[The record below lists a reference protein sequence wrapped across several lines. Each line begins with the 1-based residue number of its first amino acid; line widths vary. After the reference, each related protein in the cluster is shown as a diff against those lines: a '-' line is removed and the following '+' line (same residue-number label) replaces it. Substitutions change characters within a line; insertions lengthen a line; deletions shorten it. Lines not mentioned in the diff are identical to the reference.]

1 MTKDSSEVELF
12 TSGSFKE
19 IALKMEL
26 EWWEES
32 RKKIDKL
39 SKEIGFD
46 IIEVLPD
53 EYRQNYILNK
63 EELDEENQEDR
74 FYLKTFPPSKSG
86 NEWEIVCSNSVF
98 KATKKIT
105 KKEKNEVLDILNG
118 LSQEPSG
125 SSLPKPHK
133 VKTLTSG
140 NEYLKSQ
147 FIGFNIDDTRN
158 DHQKPPTFFQYKC
171 GSGGRKRCIW
181 TPDIKKKKV
190 TIHYYGSRNKLES
203 KWR

>member
-1 MTKDSSEVELF
+1 MNKDSSEVELF

-19 IALKMEL
+19 IAQKMEL
-26 EWWEES
+26 DWWEES

-53 EYRQNYILNK
+53 EYRQNYILSK

-86 NEWEIVCSNSVF
+86 NEWEIICSNDVF
-98 KATKKIT
+98 KSTKKIT
-105 KKEKNEVLDILNG
+105 KKEKDEVLDILNG

-125 SSLPKPHK
+125 SMLPRPQN
-133 VKTLTSG
+133 VKTLGKGGRYLEKQFGLTRD
-140 NEYLKSQ
+140 NENPQ
-147 FIGFNIDDTRN
+147 RN
-158 DHQKPPTFFQYKC
+158 KIYQYKC
-171 GSGGRKRCIW
+171 GNGRNKRCIW
-181 TPDIKKKKV
+181 TPKKSDKKI
-190 TIHYYGSRNKLES
+190 TILFYGGREKLNNLYT
-203 KWR
+203 